1 MSLTLN
7 MVGGGRSGGL
17 KATDAVL
24 AAIAPTGSAVTMTK
38 GSVTLT
44 PTIWTTDADN
54 TLDVA
59 IFSVPASTFDAN
71 DWTVT
76 ATLNGETASRTII
89 IDSAKE
95 YETELV
101 YPLYLYHNGVN
112 NGITSQKVYGS
123 TGTVS
128 LTNSN
133 NILTCYN
140 NYSSGQYG
148 ITGYY
153 GTSSSSVDV
162 TKYRY
167 LVATVT
173 EVTLTANMQSRFGV
187 INSVSGEMSSW
198 SFAAVKVFSSAV
210 NEETTFT
217 LDISSITGS
226 KRIGFGSFT
235 GSGTRTAYIKIKD
248 LYLTI

>member
-7 MVGGGRSGGL
+7 MAGGGRSGGL
-17 KATDAVL
+17 KNTDAIL

-38 GSVTLT
+38 GAVTLT

-76 ATLNGETASRTII
+76 ATLNGETASRTIV

-153 GTSSSSVDV
+153 GTSSTVDV
-162 TKYRY
+162 TKYTKA
-167 LVATVT
+167 VATLT

-187 INSVSGEMSSW
+187 INSVSGEMTSW
-198 SFAAVKVFSSAV
+198 SFAAVTVFSSAV
-210 NEETTFT
+210 STETTFT

-226 KRIGFGSFT
+226 KKVGFGSFT